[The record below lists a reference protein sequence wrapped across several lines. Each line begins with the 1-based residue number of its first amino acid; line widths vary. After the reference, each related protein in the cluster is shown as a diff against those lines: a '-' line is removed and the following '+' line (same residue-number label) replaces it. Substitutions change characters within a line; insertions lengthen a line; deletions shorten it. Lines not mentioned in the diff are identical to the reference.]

1 MRLGVTRIP
10 FDVPRLNLV
19 NERFFLLYSAR
30 KALTTQMAAFELNHI
45 EPTAVFGG
53 SVDRSLI
60 RDSFRLRRIKCFIK

>member
-30 KALTTQMAAFELNHI
+30 KALTTQMAAFDSAMLNQLPCLGVAWIAH
-45 EPTAVFGG
+45 
-53 SVDRSLI
+53 
-60 RDSFRLRRIKCFIK
+60 